1 MTAPQRHFLGWH
13 RPALELIAERLLNLH
28 RQDARAL
35 RRLVVIVPTRESGRR
50 LREAL
55 AAGAPGGALLSP
67 RIMQMQQ
74 LLHSDDP
81 AVADS
86 LMAQAAWQAELQ
98 EPDIAE
104 TFSLLCPESA
114 AEGNA
119 TSDRRRDNWR
129 VSLAERLHSLSDRL
143 TGELIEPA
151 QVAALLRGEPEALR
165 KREPADEHAR
175 RQLSERIATL
185 NPEEKER
192 WQQLAD
198 LTARVEDRLHRW
210 HRLSEREGLARSLS
224 APTLPPHA
232 DALILACLPQL
243 SAGERTLLAQ
253 LAHKGLAIESW
264 VHAPESE
271 RDSFDAFG
279 QPTEAWLSRIV
290 PLNDEHIHVVT
301 EETGMAEKALQLAS
315 GSPSEDILLGVCDT
329 DFLPAVSLRFA
340 EQGWP
345 LYNPGGRSASGLELT
360 SLPHLLDLALEDSH
374 SSAPL
379 EKLLRNSVLQRLL
392 GAGLPERTNRL
403 LDEIMQTQLPAVAD
417 SLQGYAERYSRE
429 EISQNAAS
437 AEAGDQDALGDTEAE
452 RSASPQAPA
461 ARRPWTQL
469 AAYIR
474 RVRELVESLSRAE
487 SAAPAL
493 RQLAAALTGISTG
506 NAPYSRLAAAMAED
520 ISELAAAMQ
529 EHPQEIEVHTALRI
543 ISGRL
548 NAAALQQEQRSD
560 AALDALGWL
569 ELPYGAGSQL
579 ILTGL
584 HDGIVPEA
592 LPDDPFLPD
601 TLRRLLGMS
610 HRSLRLARDSYL
622 LLSLIASHRR
632 TDVIVARLNPQ
643 RDPVHPSSLLL
654 RCPAEPPEALTDR
667 IAHLFRPAEAFEAP
681 PLYELGAWRWHH
693 PSDQQEAGSA
703 HTDTSELAAGVTPTN
718 SPASISPAS
727 VSPANDSPA
736 NTDARPGTAPTVP
749 SPSTPSTA
757 PATPADAT
765 ASVLGGNTLISSC
778 GQNIPIVRL
787 PRLEGFGADA
797 DTDKAISDELPW
809 RSLLP
814 DTWLPEP
821 ITLLGSSL
829 SSPWAQPGH
838 SFSPTDIDAFLRSP
852 LLFWLKK
859 LMNINAY
866 DVYEE
871 GLSSMTP
878 LTRGSLLHRV
888 LEKLIG
894 DYRSDAPALSAEEIY
909 RSGKRYLEEEIRQL
923 FGDETPPAVQLFAAF
938 VDAHLRQYAEMH
950 LKDLRDGWSVVAC
963 EQKVLWTVA
972 EGISFRMTVDRVDSH
987 RDGRF
992 RVIDYKT
999 GSSYAKKDQSEGL
1012 CSLPGGIERYGRL
1025 MPFIPTK
1032 SDEKGPEKA
1041 VISIQLPLYAAW
1053 VSEHFS
1059 VARSAVETCYDV
1071 FTLSEKGV
1079 VRIPQPSDAEP
1090 DAPRRTRLI
1099 IEAAV
1104 GMMRAGVCLV
1114 SQEDYRGSRP
1124 SSQDPLLPF
1133 IGNSSLRS
1141 LFGLPPLPL
1150 TPAATDGDNPPDDSL
1165 D

>member
-1 MTAPQRHFLGWH
+1 MTAPQRIFLGWH

-35 RRLVVIVPTRESGRR
+35 RRRIVIVPTRESGRR

-55 AAGAPGGALLSP
+55 AAGAAGGALLSP

-74 LLHSDDP
+74 LLHPADP
-81 AVADS
+81 AVADT
-86 LMAQAAWQAELQ
+86 LMTQAAWQAELQ

-104 TFSLLCPESA
+104 AFSLLCPESA
-114 AEGNA
+114 AAGDEAPG
-119 TSDRRRDNWR
+119 RDSWR
-129 VSLAERLHSLSDRL
+129 VSLAERLHSLSDLL
-143 TGELIEPA
+143 TGELIDPA
-151 QVAALLRGEPEALR
+151 QVAALLRGEPETLR
-165 KREPADEHAR
+165 RREPEDELAR
-175 RQLSERIATL
+175 RQLSERIAAL

-198 LTARVEDRLHRW
+198 LTARVEERLHRW
-210 HRLSEREGLARSLS
+210 HRLSEREGLSRSLS
-224 APTLPPHA
+224 APTLPPRT
-232 DALILACLPQL
+232 DALILACLPQIGV
-243 SAGERTLLAQ
+243 GERALLDQ
-253 LAHKGLAIESW
+253 LARKGLAIESW
-264 VHAPESE
+264 VHAPEEESE
-271 RDSFDAFG
+271 SFDAFG
-279 QPTEAWLSRIV
+279 QPTEAWLSRVV
-290 PLNDEHIHVVT
+290 PLSDEHIHVVT
-301 EETGMAEKALQLAS
+301 EETGMAEKALQLSS

-329 DFLPAVSLRFA
+329 DFLPAVSLRFTA
-340 EQGWP
+340 QGWP
-345 LYNPGGRSASGLELT
+345 LYNPGGRSADGLELT
-360 SLPHLLDLALEDSH
+360 SLPQLLDAALEDSH

-392 GAGLPERTNRL
+392 GAGRPERTNAL

-429 EISQNAAS
+429 EISQAAAS

-474 RVRELVESLSRAE
+474 RVRELVERLSRAE
-487 SAAPAL
+487 TAAPAL

-520 ISELAAAMQ
+520 IGELAAAMQ

-569 ELPYGAGSQL
+569 ELPYGTGSQL

-632 TDVIVARLNPQ
+632 TDVIVARLNPR

-654 RCPAEPPEALTDR
+654 RCPSEPPEALTDR
-667 IAHLFRPAEAFEAP
+667 IAHLFRPAEAFAAP

-703 HTDTSELAAGVTPTN
+703 YTDTSALATDISPTN
-718 SPASISPAS
+718 SPASISPA
-727 VSPANDSPA
+727 NDSP
-736 NTDARPGTAPTVP
+736 TSGTAPTVP

-757 PATPADAT
+757 PTGPTAPATPADAT
-765 ASVLGGNTLISSC
+765 VSVLGGNTLISSC
-778 GQNIPIVRL
+778 GQSIPIVRL

-797 DTDKAISDELPW
+797 DTDKALADELPW

-821 ITLLGSSL
+821 IILLGSSL
-829 SSPWAQPGH
+829 RSPWAQPDR
-838 SFSPTDIDAFLRSP
+838 SFSPTDIDAFLKSP
-852 LLFWLKK
+852 LLFWLNK
-859 LMNINAY
+859 LMGINAY

-923 FGDETPPAVQLFAAF
+923 FGNEPPPAVQLFTAF

-963 EQKVLWTVA
+963 EQKVLWPVA
-972 EGISFRMTVDRVDSH
+972 EGISFRMTVDRVDRH

-999 GSSYAKKDQSEGL
+999 GSSYADNNQSKGL
-1012 CSLPGGIERYGRL
+1012 CSLPGGVERYRRL

-1032 SDEKGPEKA
+1032 ADVTARQIAGKHPEKA

-1079 VRIPQPSDAEP
+1079 IRIPQPSDANT
-1090 DAPRRTRLI
+1090 PRLTRLI

-1133 IGNSSLRS
+1133 IGNSSLRG

-1150 TPAATDGDNPPDDSL
+1150 APAATEGDNPPDDSV

>member
-1 MTAPQRHFLGWH
+1 MTAPQRIFLGWH

-35 RRLVVIVPTRESGRR
+35 RRRIVIVPTRESGRR

-55 AAGAPGGALLSP
+55 AAGAAGGALLSP

-74 LLHSDDP
+74 LLHPADP
-81 AVADS
+81 AVADT
-86 LMAQAAWQAELQ
+86 LMTQAAWQAELQ

-104 TFSLLCPESA
+104 AFNLLCPESA
-114 AEGNA
+114 AAGDDA
-119 TSDRRRDNWR
+119 PDRDSWR
-129 VSLAERLHSLSDRL
+129 VSLAERLHSLSDLL
-143 TGELIEPA
+143 TGELIDPA
-151 QVAALLRGEPEALR
+151 GVAALLRGEPEALR
-165 KREPADEHAR
+165 RREPADELAR

-198 LTARVEDRLHRW
+198 LTARVEERLHRW
-210 HRLSEREGLARSLS
+210 HRLSERESLARSLRS
-224 APTLPPHA
+224 PELPPRT
-232 DALILACLPQL
+232 DALILACLPQIG
-243 SAGERTLLAQ
+243 AGERALLAQ
-253 LAHKGLAIESW
+253 LARKGLAIESW
-264 VHAPESE
+264 VHAPEEESE
-271 RDSFDAFG
+271 SFDAFG
-279 QPTEAWLSRIV
+279 QPTEAWLSRVV
-290 PLNDEHIHVVT
+290 PLSDEHIHVVT

-345 LYNPGGRSASGLELT
+345 LYNPGGRSADGLELT
-360 SLPHLLDLALEDSH
+360 SLPQLLDAALEDSH
-374 SSAPL
+374 STAPI

-392 GAGLPERTNRL
+392 GAGRPERTNAL

-429 EISQNAAS
+429 EISQAAAS
-437 AEAGDQDALGDTEAE
+437 SAEESGKDAATPGGSGAE
-452 RSASPQAPA
+452 RSASAQAPSAQATA
-461 ARRPWTQL
+461 ARRPRTQL

-474 RVRELVESLSRAE
+474 RVRELVERLSRAE
-487 SAAPAL
+487 TAAPAL

-520 ISELAAAMQ
+520 IGELAAAMQ

-569 ELPYGAGSQL
+569 ELPYGTGSQL

-632 TDVIVARLNPQ
+632 TDVIVARLNPR

-654 RCPAEPPEALTDR
+654 RCPADPPEALTDR
-667 IAHLFRPAEAFEAP
+667 IAHLFRPAEAFAAP

-693 PSDQQEAGSA
+693 PSDQQEAGSSEA
-703 HTDTSELAAGVTPTN
+703 TSAAPEGDAVHPQA
-718 SPASISPAS
+718 P
-727 VSPANDSPA
+727 VSPAPSTSPAAPVSPESSDSPA
-736 NTDARPGTAPTVP
+736 AAASAPGG
-749 SPSTPSTA
+749 S
-757 PATPADAT
+757 
-765 ASVLGGNTLISSC
+765 TLISSC
-778 GQNIPIVRL
+778 GQSIPIVRL

-797 DTDKAISDELPW
+797 DTDKALADELPW

-829 SSPWAQPGH
+829 RSPWAQRDR
-838 SFSPTDIDAFLRSP
+838 SFSPTDIDAFLKSP
-852 LLFWLKK
+852 LLFWLNK
-859 LMNINAY
+859 LMGINAY

-871 GLSSMTP
+871 GLSNMP
-878 LTRGSLLHRV
+878 PMTRGSLLHRV
-888 LEKLIG
+888 LERLIG
-894 DYRSDAPALSAEEIY
+894 DYRSDDPALSAEEIY
-909 RSGKRYLEEEIRQL
+909 RSGKRYLGEEIRLL
-923 FGDETPPAVQLFAAF
+923 FGDEPPPAVHLFTGFAE
-938 VDAHLRQYAEMH
+938 AHLQQYAEMH
-950 LKDLRDGWSVVAC
+950 LRDLRDGWSVVAC

-972 EGISFRMTVDRVDSH
+972 EGISFRMTVDRVDRH

-999 GSSYAKKDQSEGL
+999 GSSYADNDQSKGL
-1012 CSLPGGIERYGRL
+1012 CSLPGGVERYRRL

-1032 SDEKGPEKA
+1032 ADVTARQIAGKHPEKA

-1071 FTLSEKGV
+1071 FTLSKKGV
-1079 VRIPQPSDAEP
+1079 IRIPQPSDANT
-1090 DAPRRTRLI
+1090 PRISRLI

-1114 SQEDYRGSRP
+1114 SQEDYSGTSR
-1124 SSQDPLLPF
+1124 SSHDPLLSF
-1133 IGNSSLRS
+1133 IGNGSLRG

-1150 TPAATDGDNPPDDSL
+1150 APAATDGDNPPDDSL

>member
-1 MTAPQRHFLGWH
+1 MTAPQRIFLGWH

-35 RRLVVIVPTRESGRR
+35 RRRIVIVPTRESGRR

-55 AAGAPGGALLSP
+55 AAGAAGGALLSP

-74 LLHSDDP
+74 LLHPADP
-81 AVADS
+81 AVADT
-86 LMAQAAWQAELQ
+86 LMTQAAWQAELQ
-98 EPDIAE
+98 KPDIAE
-104 TFSLLCPESA
+104 AFSLLCPESA
-114 AEGNA
+114 AAGDEAPG
-119 TSDRRRDNWR
+119 RDSWR
-129 VSLAERLHSLSDRL
+129 VSLAERLHSLSDLL
-143 TGELIEPA
+143 TGELIDPA
-151 QVAALLRGEPEALR
+151 QVAALLRGEPETLR
-165 KREPADEHAR
+165 RREPEDELAR
-175 RQLSERIATL
+175 RQLSERIAAL

-198 LTARVEDRLHRW
+198 LTARVEERLHRW
-210 HRLSEREGLARSLS
+210 HRLSERESLARSLRS
-224 APTLPPHA
+224 PELPPRT
-232 DALILACLPQL
+232 DALILACLPQIG
-243 SAGERTLLAQ
+243 AGERALLAQ
-253 LAHKGLAIESW
+253 LARKGLAIESW
-264 VHAPESE
+264 VHAPEEESE
-271 RDSFDAFG
+271 SFDAFG
-279 QPTEAWLSRIV
+279 QPTEAWLSRVV
-290 PLNDEHIHVVT
+290 PLSDEHIHVVT

-329 DFLPAVSLRFA
+329 DFLPAVSLRFTA
-340 EQGWP
+340 QGWP
-345 LYNPGGRSASGLELT
+345 LYNPGGRSADGLELT
-360 SLPHLLDLALEDSH
+360 SLPQLLDATLEDSH

-392 GAGLPERTNRL
+392 GAGRPERTNAL

-429 EISQNAAS
+429 EISQAAAS
-437 AEAGDQDALGDTEAE
+437 AAEESGKDAATSGGTGAE
-452 RSASPQAPA
+452 RSASAQAPSAQAPA
-461 ARRPWTQL
+461 ARRPRTQL

-474 RVRELVESLSRAE
+474 RVRELVERLSRAE
-487 SAAPAL
+487 TAAPAL

-520 ISELAAAMQ
+520 IGELAAAMQ

-569 ELPYGAGSQL
+569 ELPYGTGSQL

-632 TDVIVARLNPQ
+632 TDAIIARLNPR

-654 RCPAEPPEALTDR
+654 RCPSEPPEALTDR
-667 IAHLFRPAEAFEAP
+667 IAHLFRPAEAFAAP

-703 HTDTSELAAGVTPTN
+703 EAASAAPEGDADLPQA
-718 SPASISPAS
+718 P
-727 VSPANDSPA
+727 VSPA
-736 NTDARPGTAPTVP
+736 
-749 SPSTPSTA
+749 PSTSPTA
-757 PATPADAT
+757 PASPAAT
-765 ASVLGGNTLISSC
+765 ASASGGSTLISSC
-778 GQNIPIVRL
+778 GQSIPIVRL

-797 DTDKAISDELPW
+797 DTDKALADELPW

-821 ITLLGSSL
+821 IILLGSSL
-829 SSPWAQPGH
+829 RSPWAQPDR
-838 SFSPTDIDAFLRSP
+838 SFSPTDIDAFLKSP
-852 LLFWLKK
+852 LLFWLNK
-859 LMNINAY
+859 LMGINAY

-871 GLSSMTP
+871 GLSNMP
-878 LTRGSLLHRV
+878 PMTRGSLLHRV
-888 LEKLIG
+888 LERLIG
-894 DYRSDAPALSAEEIY
+894 DYRSDDPALSAEEIY
-909 RSGKRYLEEEIRQL
+909 RSGKRYLDEEIRQL
-923 FGDETPPAVQLFAAF
+923 FGDEPPPAVHLFTGFAE
-938 VDAHLRQYAEMH
+938 AHLQQYAEMH
-950 LKDLRDGWSVVAC
+950 LRDLRDGWSVVAC
-963 EQKVLWTVA
+963 EQKVIWTVA
-972 EGISFRMTVDRVDSH
+972 EGISFRMTVDRVDRH

-999 GSSYAKKDQSEGL
+999 GSSYAGNDQSKGL
-1012 CSLPGGIERYGRL
+1012 CSLPGGVERYRRL

-1032 SDEKGPEKA
+1032 ADVTARQIAGKHPEKA

-1079 VRIPQPSDAEP
+1079 IRIPQPSDANT
-1090 DAPRRTRLI
+1090 PRLTRLI

-1114 SQEDYRGSRP
+1114 SQEDYSGSRR
-1124 SSQDPLLPF
+1124 SRYDPLRSF
-1133 IGNSSLRS
+1133 IGNSSLRG

-1150 TPAATDGDNPPDDSL
+1150 APAATEGDNPPDDSV

>member
-1 MTAPQRHFLGWH
+1 MTAPQRIFLGWH

-35 RRLVVIVPTRESGRR
+35 RRRIVIVPTRESGRR

-55 AAGAPGGALLSP
+55 AAGAAGGAMLSP

-74 LLHSDDP
+74 LLHPADP
-81 AVADS
+81 AVADT
-86 LMAQAAWQAELQ
+86 LMTQAAWQAELQ

-104 TFSLLCPESA
+104 AFNLLCPESA
-114 AEGNA
+114 AAGDDA
-119 TSDRRRDNWR
+119 PDRDSWR
-129 VSLAERLHSLSDRL
+129 VSLAERLHSLSDLL
-143 TGELIEPA
+143 TGELIDPA
-151 QVAALLRGEPEALR
+151 QVAALLRGEPETLR
-165 KREPADEHAR
+165 RREPEDELAR
-175 RQLSERIATL
+175 RKLSERIAAL

-198 LTARVEDRLHRW
+198 LTARVEERLHRW
-210 HRLSEREGLARSLS
+210 HRLSERESLARSLRS
-224 APTLPPHA
+224 PELPPRT
-232 DALILACLPQL
+232 DALILACLPQIG
-243 SAGERTLLAQ
+243 AGERALLAQ
-253 LAHKGLAIESW
+253 LARKGLAIESW
-264 VHAPESE
+264 VHAPEEESE
-271 RDSFDAFG
+271 SFDAFG
-279 QPTEAWLSRIV
+279 QPTEAWLSRVV
-290 PLNDEHIHVVT
+290 PLSDEHIHVVT

-329 DFLPAVSLRFA
+329 DFLPAVSLRFTA
-340 EQGWP
+340 QGWP
-345 LYNPGGRSASGLELT
+345 LYNPGGRSADGLELT
-360 SLPHLLDLALEDSH
+360 SLPQLLDAALEDSH

-392 GAGLPERTNRL
+392 GAGRPERTNAL

-429 EISQNAAS
+429 EISQAAAS
-437 AEAGDQDALGDTEAE
+437 AAEESGKDAATSGGTGAE
-452 RSASPQAPA
+452 RSASAQAPSAQAPA

-474 RVRELVESLSRAE
+474 RVRELVERLSRAE
-487 SAAPAL
+487 TAAPAL

-520 ISELAAAMQ
+520 IGELAAAMQ

-569 ELPYGAGSQL
+569 ELPYGTGSQL

-632 TDVIVARLNPQ
+632 TDVIIARLNPR

-654 RCPAEPPEALTDR
+654 RCPSEPPEALTDR
-667 IAHLFRPAEAFEAP
+667 IAHLFRPAEAFAAP

-693 PSDQQEAGSA
+693 PSDQQEAGS
-703 HTDTSELAAGVTPTN
+703 SEAASAAPEGDADIAQAP
-718 SPASISPAS
+718 
-727 VSPANDSPA
+727 VSPA
-736 NTDARPGTAPTVP
+736 
-749 SPSTPSTA
+749 PSTSPTA
-757 PATPADAT
+757 PASPAAT
-765 ASVLGGNTLISSC
+765 ASASGGSTLISSC
-778 GQNIPIVRL
+778 GQSIPIVRL

-797 DTDKAISDELPW
+797 DTDKALADELPW

-829 SSPWAQPGH
+829 RSPWAQPDR
-838 SFSPTDIDAFLRSP
+838 SFSPTDIDAFLKSP
-852 LLFWLKK
+852 LLFWLNK
-859 LMNINAY
+859 LMGINAY

-871 GLSSMTP
+871 GLSNMP
-878 LTRGSLLHRV
+878 PMTRGSLLHRV
-888 LEKLIG
+888 LERLIG
-894 DYRSDAPALSAEEIY
+894 DYRCDDPALSAEEIY
-909 RSGKRYLEEEIRQL
+909 RSGKRYLDEEIRQL
-923 FGDETPPAVQLFAAF
+923 FGDEPPPAVHLFTGFAE
-938 VDAHLRQYAEMH
+938 AHLQQYAEMH
-950 LKDLRDGWSVVAC
+950 LRDLRDGWSVVAC
-963 EQKVLWTVA
+963 EQKVIWTVA
-972 EGISFRMTVDRVDSH
+972 EGISFRMTVDRVDRH

-999 GSSYAKKDQSEGL
+999 GSSYADNDQSKGL
-1012 CSLPGGIERYGRL
+1012 CSLPGGVERYRRL

-1032 SDEKGPEKA
+1032 ADVTARQIAGKHPEKA

-1079 VRIPQPSDAEP
+1079 IRIPQPSDANT
-1090 DAPRRTRLI
+1090 PRLTRLI

-1114 SQEDYRGSRP
+1114 SQEDYSGSRR
-1124 SSQDPLLPF
+1124 SRYDPLRSF
-1133 IGNSSLRS
+1133 IGNSSLRG

-1150 TPAATDGDNPPDDSL
+1150 APAATEGDNPPDDSV

>member
-1 MTAPQRHFLGWH
+1 MTAPQRIFLGWH

-35 RRLVVIVPTRESGRR
+35 RRRIVIVPTRESGRR

-55 AAGAPGGALLSP
+55 AAGAAGGALLSP

-74 LLHSDDP
+74 LLHPADP
-81 AVADS
+81 AVADT
-86 LMAQAAWQAELQ
+86 LMTQAAWQAELQ

-104 TFSLLCPESA
+104 AFSLLCPESA
-114 AEGNA
+114 AAGDEAPG
-119 TSDRRRDNWR
+119 RDSWR
-129 VSLAERLHSLSDRL
+129 VSLAERLHSLSDLL
-143 TGELIEPA
+143 TGELIDPA
-151 QVAALLRGEPEALR
+151 QVAALLRGEPETLR
-165 KREPADEHAR
+165 RREPEDELAR
-175 RQLSERIATL
+175 RQLSERIAAL

-198 LTARVEDRLHRW
+198 LTARVEERLHRW
-210 HRLSEREGLARSLS
+210 HRLSERESLARSLRS
-224 APTLPPHA
+224 PELPPRT
-232 DALILACLPQL
+232 DALILACLPQIG
-243 SAGERTLLAQ
+243 AGERALLAQ
-253 LAHKGLAIESW
+253 LARKGLAIESW
-264 VHAPESE
+264 VHAPEEESE
-271 RDSFDAFG
+271 SFDAFG
-279 QPTEAWLSRIV
+279 QPTEAWLSRVV
-290 PLNDEHIHVVT
+290 PLSDEHIHVVT
-301 EETGMAEKALQLAS
+301 EETGIAEKALQLAS

-329 DFLPAVSLRFA
+329 DFLPAVSLRFTA
-340 EQGWP
+340 QGWP
-345 LYNPGGRSASGLELT
+345 LYNPGGRSADGLELT
-360 SLPHLLDLALEDSH
+360 SLPQLLDAALEDSH

-392 GAGLPERTNRL
+392 GAGRPERTNAL

-429 EISQNAAS
+429 EISQAAAS
-437 AEAGDQDALGDTEAE
+437 AAEESGKDAATSGGTGAE
-452 RSASPQAPA
+452 RSASAQAPSAQAPA

-474 RVRELVESLSRAE
+474 RVRELVERLSRAE
-487 SAAPAL
+487 TAAPAL

-520 ISELAAAMQ
+520 IGELAAAMQ

-569 ELPYGAGSQL
+569 ELPYGTGSQL

-632 TDVIVARLNPQ
+632 TDVIIARLNPR

-654 RCPAEPPEALTDR
+654 RCPSEPPEALTDR
-667 IAHLFRPAEAFEAP
+667 IAHLFRPAEAFAAP

-693 PSDQQEAGSA
+693 PSDQQEAGS
-703 HTDTSELAAGVTPTN
+703 SEAASAAPEGDADLPQA
-718 SPASISPAS
+718 P
-727 VSPANDSPA
+727 VSPA
-736 NTDARPGTAPTVP
+736 
-749 SPSTPSTA
+749 PSTSPTA
-757 PATPADAT
+757 PASPAAT
-765 ASVLGGNTLISSC
+765 ASASGGSTLISSC
-778 GQNIPIVRL
+778 GQSIPIVRL

-797 DTDKAISDELPW
+797 DTDKALADELPW

-821 ITLLGSSL
+821 IILLGSSL
-829 SSPWAQPGH
+829 RSPWAQPDR
-838 SFSPTDIDAFLRSP
+838 SFSPTDIDAFLKSP
-852 LLFWLKK
+852 LLFWLNK
-859 LMNINAY
+859 LMGINAY

-871 GLSSMTP
+871 GLSNMP
-878 LTRGSLLHRV
+878 PMTRGSLLHRV
-888 LEKLIG
+888 LERLIG
-894 DYRSDAPALSAEEIY
+894 DYRCDDPALSAEEIY
-909 RSGKRYLEEEIRQL
+909 RSGKRYLDEEIRQL
-923 FGDETPPAVQLFAAF
+923 FGDEPPPAVHLFTGFAE
-938 VDAHLRQYAEMH
+938 AHLQQYAEMH
-950 LKDLRDGWSVVAC
+950 LRDLRDGWSVVAC
-963 EQKVLWTVA
+963 EQKVLWQVA
-972 EGISFRMTVDRVDSH
+972 EGISFRMTVDRVDRH

-999 GSSYAKKDQSEGL
+999 GSSYADNDQSKGL
-1012 CSLPGGIERYGRL
+1012 CSLPGGVERYRRL

-1032 SDEKGPEKA
+1032 ADVTARQIAGKHPEKA

-1079 VRIPQPSDAEP
+1079 IRIPQPSDANT
-1090 DAPRRTRLI
+1090 PRLTRLI

-1114 SQEDYRGSRP
+1114 SQEDYSGSRR
-1124 SSQDPLLPF
+1124 SRYDPLRSF
-1133 IGNSSLRS
+1133 IGNSSLRG

-1150 TPAATDGDNPPDDSL
+1150 APAATEGDNPPDDSV